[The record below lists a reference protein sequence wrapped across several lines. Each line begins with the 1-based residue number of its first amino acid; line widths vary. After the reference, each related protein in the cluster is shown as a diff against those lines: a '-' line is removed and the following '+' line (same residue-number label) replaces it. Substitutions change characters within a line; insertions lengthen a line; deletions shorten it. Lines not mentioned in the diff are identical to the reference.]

1 MPDATKWGFDL
12 GVLATELR
20 QAAAFV
26 ATNSWQ
32 GPKVPKILISGR
44 KSHSLQKL
52 IQALRKM
59 IQSTKRASSRI
70 RTLGQA
76 IDHEESLA
84 PSRLCA

>member
-32 GPKVPKILISGR
+32 GPKVPRILISGR
-44 KSHSLQKL
+44 KSQLSSETDSSTSQNDSA
-52 IQALRKM
+52 IQTR
-59 IQSTKRASSRI
+59 
-70 RTLGQA
+70 
-76 IDHEESLA
+76 ELA
-84 PSRLCA
+84 NQDAGSGD